1 MFWNGHHINHASDW
15 DKIFTQIRK
24 FHGKES
30 PCWIACDLVGLI
42 PGSKGH
48 NLLLRKQHE
57 ACVNGGKA
65 GAKASNRTDDG
76 MRPGEHAMDNGK
88 IFMASEDRGRKGSI
102 ASNATDDGMQLGQH
116 AMDDGKISIASED
129 RGRKGGIAT
138 PKLRNI
144 KS

>member
-1 MFWNGHHINHASDW
+1 
-15 DKIFTQIRK
+15 
-24 FHGKES
+24 
-30 PCWIACDLVGLI
+30 
-42 PGSKGH
+42 
-48 NLLLRKQHE
+48 
-57 ACVNGGKA
+57 
-65 GAKASNRTDDG
+65 
-76 MRPGEHAMDNGK
+76 MDNGK